1 MAKITEEELKTL
13 QDQEKDKGAIMQ
25 DLAIIELKKH
35 ELLHMFASIQ
45 SSQEESL
52 VFYHQG
58 KGEALQ
64 LRSLWQI
71 LIFHECTALRRCEK
85 NYLPSEMRTER

>member
-45 SSQEESL
+45 SSQEETKKTL
-52 VFYHQG
+52 EEKYG
-58 KGEALQ
+58 KINMDLKDGE
-64 LRSLWQI
+64 
-71 LIFHECTALRRCEK
+71 
-85 NYLPSEMRTER
+85 YTEVVEEVQQEEA